1 VALEIPLL
9 VVDDGVLGRQA
20 LFVVWALSA
29 LTACGGS
36 GAGPSAAGS
45 VARAGSGVAHRALD
59 DRPALMLIERLGDP
73 SAGVAFAATLPGGL
87 RASTATG
94 AWLEARLIARGIASA
109 RARPH
114 ALGFGVTALAPNAV
128 EAARF
133 VDTLRTVLSEP
144 VKAGDP
150 ALNAVKHALRAL
162 GARRAVGPAEAAVAA
177 CSAELAEPEAGP
189 WDPASPGA
197 RAELA
202 VLLEA
207 AHGYENS
214 AFAAVGPRDVTKAVE
229 AALAR
234 GPAWP
239 SGDELEDEWPERDE
253 LGVDFAA
260 TAARRLS
267 LALRLGSPDSAVA
280 AADTLGKPEATLA
293 RRLATLRPAWRV
305 ERVVAVS
312 RPRGACLR
320 VDVAPPDG
328 DPGPTPGEVTRAL
341 AVVTE
346 EAEIAGAEPA
356 RGQLEE
362 AMLRPTDPAQ
372 AAAAAAWRALVGRE
386 SPSATRKFVSYL
398 ANAGER
404 GRFDWAPALSAY
416 REAAAKPGLEL
427 VSRTESGQAEV
438 FALLAST
445 CGTAAETD
453 TDAGEAALVATILAR
468 TGERSDVAF
477 EPWIATD
484 GVGVLAHTAR
494 RGAAERPADQA
505 RRLARALGERIAA
518 SRPDVHDIAQ
528 ARNTLLDAIGRD
540 ERRGYVLAL
549 EAVSGAHP
557 SWLEPRG
564 TYAALGSA
572 PAGGFDAALDRLLSH
587 PLRLVVLANGNT
599 QQGEIVRSE
608 LERWLR
614 PIRGEVMR
622 CPSRAR
628 PTPPSAELSLTTV
641 ADSPEGSYLALPFS
655 GFEASASPEARA
667 ALLLLNRPG
676 GWLDQT
682 LADLP
687 GSASAKLLGGPG
699 LGALIIQVV
708 AAEGQQ
714 AAAVARVRALLDRLG
729 MGGLPASEVN
739 FARRELERA
748 DASARL
754 DPRSRAVELFRGAKP
769 AQPLDAVR
777 LTRFYAALRSSGAL
791 TVTVTPRG

>member
-1 VALEIPLL
+1 M
-9 VVDDGVLGRQA
+9 LGRQA
-20 LFVVWALSA
+20 LFVAWALSA

-36 GAGPSAAGS
+36 GAGPSAASS

-59 DRPALMLIERLGDP
+59 DRPALMLIERHGDP
-73 SAGVAFAATLPGGL
+73 SAGVAFAATLPGGMK
-87 RASTATG
+87 ASTATG
-94 AWLEARLIARGIASA
+94 AWLEARLIARGFGSA

-114 ALGFGVTALAPNAV
+114 ALGLGVTALAANAA

-133 VDTLRTVLSEP
+133 VDALRTILSEP

-150 ALNAVKHALRAL
+150 ALEAVKHALRSL
-162 GARRAVGPAEAAVAA
+162 GARRAGGPAEAAVAA
-177 CSAELAEPEAGP
+177 CSAELAEPETGP

-197 RAELA
+197 RAELR
-202 VLLEA
+202 VWLEA
-207 AHGYENS
+207 AHGHENS
-214 AFAAVGPRDVTKAVE
+214 AFAAVGPRNVTKAVE
-229 AALAR
+229 AALAD

-239 SGDELEDEWPERDE
+239 PGDELEDEWPERDE

-260 TAARRLS
+260 TATRRLS
-267 LALRLGSPDSAVA
+267 LALRLGGPDSAVA
-280 AADTLGKPEATLA
+280 AAESLGKPEATLS
-293 RRLATLRPAWRV
+293 RRLAALRPAWRV

-328 DPGPTPGEVTRAL
+328 DPGPTPAEVTRAL

-346 EAEIAGAEPA
+346 EAEIAAAEPA

-362 AMLRPTDPAQ
+362 AMVRPTDPTQ

-386 SPSATRKFVSYL
+386 SPGPTRKFVSYV

-416 REAAAKPGLEL
+416 RESSSKASVEV
-427 VSRTESGQAEV
+427 VSRVEAGQAELFV
-438 FALLAST
+438 LLGST

-453 TDAGEAALVATILAR
+453 ADAGEAALVATVLAR
-468 TGERSDVAF
+468 SGGPSDIAF

-484 GVGVLAHTAR
+484 GVGVVAHTSR
-494 RGAAERPADQA
+494 RGLTERPADQA
-505 RRLARALGERIAA
+505 RRLARALGERLAA
-518 SRPDVHDIAQ
+518 SPPDVHDIAQ

-549 EAVSGAHP
+549 DAVSGAHP

-572 PAGGFDAALDRLLSH
+572 PAGGFEPALDRWLSH
-587 PLRLVVLANGNT
+587 PLRLVVLANGDA
-599 QQGEIVRSE
+599 QQAEIVRSE

-614 PIRGEVMR
+614 PIRGEITR
-622 CPSRAR
+622 CPSRYR
-628 PTPPSAELSLTTV
+628 PTPPSTELSLSTV
-641 ADSPEGSYLALPFS
+641 ADSPEGSYLALPFA
-655 GFEASASPEARA
+655 GFEAGAPPEARA
-667 ALLLLNRPG
+667 ALFLLNRPG

-682 LADLP
+682 LAELP
-687 GSASAKLLGGPG
+687 GAASAQLLGGPG
-699 LGALIIQVV
+699 LGALIVQIV
-708 AAEGQQ
+708 AAEGQE
-714 AAAVARVRALLDRLG
+714 AAAVARVRGLFDRLATTT
-729 MGGLPASEVN
+729 LHASEIN

-748 DASARL
+748 DAADRL
-754 DPRSRAVELFRGAKP
+754 DPRRRAVELFRGEKP
-769 AQPLDAVR
+769 APPLDATR
-777 LTRFYAALRSSGAL
+777 LTRFYAALRSNGTL

>member
-1 VALEIPLL
+1 M
-9 VVDDGVLGRQA
+9 LGRQA
-20 LFVVWALSA
+20 SFVAWALTA
-29 LTACGGS
+29 LAACGGS
-36 GAGPSAAGS
+36 GTGPSGAAASVGRAGP
-45 VARAGSGVAHRALD
+45 GVAHRALD

-73 SAGVAFAATLPGGL
+73 SAGVAFAATLPAGMK
-87 RASTATG
+87 ASTAAG
-94 AWLEARLIARGIASA
+94 AWLEARLIARGVPSA
-109 RARPH
+109 KARPH
-114 ALGFGVTALAPNAV
+114 ALGFGVTALAVNAT

-133 VDTLRTVLSEP
+133 VEAVNAVLSEP
-144 VKAGDP
+144 VKAGDS
-150 ALNAVKHALRAL
+150 ALDAVKNALRAL
-162 GARRAVGPAEAAVAA
+162 GSRRAVGPAEAAVAA
-177 CSAELAEPEAGP
+177 CSAELAEPEKGA
-189 WDPASPGA
+189 WDPAAAGS
-197 RAELA
+197 REELQA
-202 VLLEA
+202 WLEA
-207 AHGYENS
+207 AHGHENA
-214 AFAAVGPRDVTKAVE
+214 AFAAVGPREVTKAVE
-229 AALAR
+229 AALAN
-234 GPAWP
+234 GAAWP
-239 SGDELEDEWPERDE
+239 SGDELDDEWPERDE

-260 TAARRLS
+260 TATRRLS
-267 LALRLGSPDSAVA
+267 LALRLGSPDSAVG
-280 AADTLGKPEATLA
+280 AADTLGKPDATLV

-341 AVVTE
+341 AVITE
-346 EAEIAGAEPA
+346 EAEVAGAEPA

-386 SPSATRKFVSYL
+386 SPGDPRKFVAYVAAAS
-398 ANAGER
+398 ER
-404 GRFDWAPALSAY
+404 GRFDWAPALTAY
-416 REAAAKPGLEL
+416 RETAAKPGLEV
-427 VSRTESGQAEV
+427 VSRAESGQAEL
-438 FALLAST
+438 FALLGST

-453 TDAGEAALVATILAR
+453 ADAGEAALVATVLSR
-468 TGERSDVAF
+468 SSGRSDIAF

-494 RGAAERPADQA
+494 RGATERPADQA

-518 SRPDVHDIAQ
+518 ARPDVNDIAQ

-549 EAVSGAHP
+549 DAVSGAHP

-572 PAGGFDAALDRLLSH
+572 PAGGFDPALDRFLSR
-587 PLRLVVLANGNT
+587 PLRLVVLANGDP
-599 QQGEIVRSE
+599 QQAEIVRAE

-614 PIRGEVMR
+614 PIRGEVTR
-622 CPSRAR
+622 CPARSR
-628 PTPPSAELSLTTV
+628 PTPPSAELSLSTV
-641 ADSPEGSYLALPFS
+641 ADSPEGSYLALPFA
-655 GFEASASPEARA
+655 GFEAGVTPEARA

-699 LGALIIQVV
+699 LGALVVQVV
-708 AAEGQQ
+708 AGEGQQ
-714 AAAVARVRALLDRLG
+714 AAAVARVRALLDRLAT
-729 MGGLPASEVN
+729 GGLPASEIN
-739 FARRELERA
+739 YARRELERA
-748 DASARL
+748 DASERL
-754 DPRSRAVELFRGAKP
+754 DPRRRAVELFRGSKP
-769 AQPLDAVR
+769 APPLDAAR
-777 LTRFYAALRSSGAL
+777 LTRFYAALRNNGAL